1 MAHSSLGDAR
11 VVELLHAYLAAE
23 YRWQHD
29 GGWHDIIIG
38 LPTPGLELAFPEA
51 TTFGA
56 MSAWNPLSIERNR
69 DENRTADE
77 ALHEA
82 LVASGR
88 VFLPAFASARNRS
101 WREPSWVTVDLPL
114 ERLDA
119 LSRRF
124 GQLGT
129 LYCPRGEA
137 FRLRMYADRPADA
150 DDSLP
155 VDWMTARG

>member
-1 MAHSSLGDAR
+1 MPTSHSSLDDAR

-23 YRWQHD
+23 YRWQHK

-38 LPTPGLELAFPEA
+38 LPTPGLELAFPQA

-56 MSAWNPLSIERNR
+56 MSAWNPLSIERGRDQNR
-69 DENRTADE
+69 IADE

-82 LVASGR
+82 LAAGGHA
-88 VFLPAFASARNRS
+88 FLPAFASARNRS
-101 WREPSWVTVDLPL
+101 WREPSWLVFGMDSG
-114 ERLDA
+114 EFDH

-129 LYCPRGEA
+129 LWWKPGEPV
-137 FRLRMYADRPADA
+137 RLRMDACKPGGLADEPY
-150 DDSLP
+150 
-155 VDWMTARG
+155 VDWLK

>member
-1 MAHSSLGDAR
+1 MPTSHSSLDDAR

-23 YRWQHD
+23 YRWQHK

-38 LPTPGLELAFPEA
+38 LPTPGLELAFPQA

-56 MSAWNPLSIERNR
+56 MSAWNPLSIERGRDQNR
-69 DENRTADE
+69 IADE

-82 LVASGR
+82 LVAGGHA
-88 VFLPAFASARNRS
+88 FLPAFASARNRS
-101 WREPSWVTVDLPL
+101 WREPSWLVFGMDGD
-114 ERLDA
+114 EFDG

-129 LYCPRGEA
+129 LWWKPGEPVH
-137 FRLRMYADRPADA
+137 LRMDACKPEGLADQPY
-150 DDSLP
+150 
-155 VDWMTARG
+155 VDWLK

>member
-1 MAHSSLGDAR
+1 MPPSSLGDAR

-38 LPTPGLELAFPEA
+38 LPTPGLELAFPQA

-56 MSAWNPLSIERNR
+56 LSAWNPLSVERNR
-69 DENRTADE
+69 DENRIADE

-82 LVASGR
+82 LAAGGR
-88 VFLPAFASARNRS
+88 AFLPAFASARNRS
-101 WREPSWVTVDLPL
+101 WREPSWLVFGMGSK
-114 ERLDA
+114 EFDA
-119 LSRRF
+119 LSHRF

-129 LYCPRGEA
+129 LWWRPGEPV
-137 FRLRMYADRPADA
+137 RLRMAANKPEDVADEPY
-150 DDSLP
+150 
-155 VDWMTARG
+155 VDWLE

>member
-1 MAHSSLGDAR
+1 MPTSHSSLDDAR

-23 YRWQHD
+23 YRWQHK

-38 LPTPGLELAFPEA
+38 LPTPGLELAFPQA
-51 TTFGA
+51 ATFGA

-69 DENRTADE
+69 DENRLADE

-82 LVASGR
+82 LAASGR
-88 VFLPAFASARNRS
+88 GFLPAFASARNRS
-101 WREPSWVTVDLPL
+101 WREPSWLVFGMGREEFD
-114 ERLDA
+114 D

-129 LYCPRGEA
+129 LWWKPGDPV
-137 FRLRMYADRPADA
+137 RLRMDARKPEGIADEPY
-150 DDSLP
+150 
-155 VDWMTARG
+155 VDWLK